1 MKKLVIKTIHLLMIG
16 LLGACSAN
24 VAQATPTP
32 IPVTPT
38 AIATITEAIGFP
50 EDAAKTLAT
59 LKQVDDH
66 PLYTMTYYGEY
77 DSRRPLVLLPVPQA
91 EPTPAWACSLFTILL
106 DDEHLLYGRNF
117 DWQFSP
123 ALLLFTDPP
132 DGYASV
138 SMVDLEYLEFGSN
151 AVHNLTDLPLE
162 GRVNL
167 LDAPWLPFDGMNEH
181 GLAIGMAAV
190 PAGDRK
196 PDPSKETIHSLGII
210 REILD
215 HARDVD
221 EALRIFDDYNIMF
234 GGPPLH
240 YLIADTKGKA
250 VVVEF
255 YKGERHVIENNQP
268 WHSATNF
275 LLSSVEDPKDG
286 NCWRYD
292 RINARLTEKQGLL
305 DSNSAME
312 LLAEVSQENTQW
324 SVVYQMAHGDLNIA
338 MGGDYANIQ
347 TFKIADYIPK

>member
-1 MKKLVIKTIHLLMIG
+1 MKKLLTGILHLLVIG
-16 LLGACSAN
+16 LLNACNAGIP
-24 VAQATPTP
+24 QATSTP

-38 AIATITEAIGFP
+38 ALATTTEAVDLP
-50 EDAAKTLAT
+50 ENQAKTLAT

-77 DSRRPLVLLPVPQA
+77 DSRRPVVLLPAPQA
-91 EPTPAWACSLFTILL
+91 DPPPGWACSLFAVLL
-106 DDEHLLYGRNF
+106 DEEHLLYGRNF

-138 SMVDLEYLEFGSN
+138 SMVDLEYLEFGSTT
-151 AVHNLTDLPLE
+151 VHNLTDLPLE
-162 GRVNL
+162 ERVNL

-190 PAGDRK
+190 EPGNMQ
-196 PDPSKETIHSLGII
+196 PDPAKKTIHSLGII

-221 EALRIFDDYNIMF
+221 EALRIFEEYNIMF

-240 YLIADTKGKA
+240 YLIADAKGKA
-250 VVVEF
+250 AVVEF
-255 YKGERHVIENNQP
+255 YQGKKVVIENSQP

-286 NCWRYD
+286 HCWRYD
-292 RINARLTEKQGLL
+292 KINARLNEEQGRL
-305 DSNSAME
+305 DSQAAMD
-312 LLAEVSQENTQW
+312 LLAGVAQPNTQW
-324 SVVYQMAHGDLNIA
+324 SIVYLMAHGEVSIV
-338 MGGDYANIQ
+338 MGRDYTNVQ
-347 TFKIADYIPK
+347 TYKTSDYMPK